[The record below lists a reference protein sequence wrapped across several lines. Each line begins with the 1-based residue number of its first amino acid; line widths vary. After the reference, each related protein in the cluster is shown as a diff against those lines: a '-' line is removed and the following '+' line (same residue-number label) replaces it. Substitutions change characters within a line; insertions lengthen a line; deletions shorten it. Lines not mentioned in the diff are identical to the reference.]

1 MQLFWAYIVAAL
13 VAWVLGRLLFKIIF
27 EDWDDLWDCVAKIF
41 TPDFLSLFRG
51 EFLEDM
57 KQTFKLWIFL
67 LAVVG
72 STWVAYDFVD
82 GLGQEKQ
89 TSETDTET
97 FNGTYREE

>member
-1 MQLFWAYIVAAL
+1 MQQFWALIVAAF
-13 VAWVLGRLLFKIIF
+13 VAVVLGRFLFKFIF

-67 LAVVG
+67 FAVVG
-72 STWVAYDFVD
+72 STWVAYDFVE

-89 TSETDTET
+89 TSEDDTET
-97 FNGTYREE
+97 LIES